1 LAQVGAGGQRRAIAG
16 ECAVPNE
23 RSQSRTFY
31 CQDIMVE
38 FYHKE
43 WKWLLPFLVALC
55 GVMVAIAKLK

>member
-31 CQDIMVE
+31 CQDQ
-38 FYHKE
+38 
-43 WKWLLPFLVALC
+43 LNTLVYESY
-55 GVMVAIAKLK
+55 